1 MEIGASTRLL
11 AVLGD
16 PVAQSLSP
24 CMHNA
29 AIRALGLDAAYMA
42 LHTPA
47 TALPTVLQALAAV
60 GAAGNVTLPH
70 KEATERYVAR
80 KTELCARVGACNTF
94 WKESG
99 PLPIPPT
106 QLNGARAALDL
117 VYAPGETPWVRALRA
132 VGIPARDGREL
143 LVYQGAAAF
152 SRFFPG
158 EVPPL
163 DVMRAA
169 VARALRA

>member
-11 AVLGD
+11 VVLGD

-29 AIRALGLDAAYMA
+29 AIRALGLDAAYIA
-42 LHTPA
+42 LQTPA

-94 WKESG
+94 WTEH
-99 PLPIPPT
+99 
-106 QLNGARAALDL
+106 GALVGDNTDVPGVRAALH
-117 VYAPGETPWVRALRA
+117 ALGGGGGGGGGGA
-132 VGIPARDGREL
+132 GAGGGGAGAGGGGR
-143 LVYQGAAAF
+143 GAAGGP
-152 SRFFPG
+152 RRPPG
-158 EVPPL
+158 
-163 DVMRAA
+163 AGGG
-169 VARALRA
+169 